1 MSILS
6 KRLFA
11 SVVKDYR
18 EHFALPLR
26 LVDSDGL
33 VVLPEGVDAI
43 EKLPVVVQTRAH
55 SLAESMRW
63 GEPQA
68 FFIAPG
74 IMTWIVPLVNQSDL
88 NGGLLGGYVVFERD
102 ARSLNTAVNHFVD
115 HGANREEAMAFVKG
129 LPLFEQSRVSD
140 ASAYLE
146 EIFYQYSGWNPTK
159 LERNKDQM
167 LQQRQIAEAIHQR
180 KSDQDRT
187 YPYDDERIL
196 LSHIRVGD
204 RSGARR
210 IFNNMLAAMFLY
222 SPKLVVVRARAIEMF
237 GYLVRAAVEDSPL
250 MEPLLERHMRWIE
263 QIVEAK
269 DFDDL
274 CIVLRDTLDDF
285 MNSIFLQGVNPVSP
299 SVSKALDFI
308 AANYTDPITLSDIA
322 NAVGLST
329 FRIAHLMKEATGK
342 TPLQNIHYLR
352 IQKARTLLE
361 NSELSSTDIAYESG
375 FGDQSYFIKL
385 FKKWMGI
392 TPAKYRKLAQ
402 ADL

>member
-6 KRLFA
+6 KRLFE
-11 SVVKDYR
+11 SLCRDYR
-18 EHFALPLR
+18 KQHGLTLR
-26 LVDSDGL
+26 LVDCEGR
-33 VVLPEGVDAI
+33 VVLPVTVDPV
-43 EKLPVVVQTRAH
+43 ERLPVVNHTRSH
-55 SLAESMRW
+55 SLAESLRW

-74 IMTWIVPLVNQSDL
+74 IMSWVVPLVEQSEL
-88 NGGLLGGYVVFERD
+88 RGGLVCACVVFENEMFNVN
-102 ARSLNTAVNHFVD
+102 AAVNHLVANGAPRQGALDFV
-115 HGANREEAMAFVKG
+115 EQ
-129 LPLFEQSRVSD
+129 LPHFEQERVRE
-140 ASAYLE
+140 AE
-146 EIFYQYSGWNPTK
+146 ESLYDLFYQYSGWKPVL

-167 LQQRQIAEAIHQR
+167 MQQRQIAEAIHQR
-180 KSDQDRT
+180 KATQDRA

-204 RSGARR
+204 RRGARR

-222 SPKLVVVRARAIEMF
+222 SPKLVVVRARAIEMI

-263 QIVEAK
+263 QIVEAE
-269 DFDDL
+269 DFDEL
-274 CIVLRDTLDDF
+274 CIVLRDALDDF
-285 MNSIFLQGVNPVSP
+285 MNSIFLQGVNPVNP
-299 SVSKALDFI
+299 AVGKALDYI
-308 AANYTDPITLSDIA
+308 AAHFAGTVTLDEIA
-322 NAVGLST
+322 AAAGLST

-342 TPLQNIHYLR
+342 SPLQNVHYLR

-361 NSELSSTDIAYESG
+361 SSELSCTEIAYESG

-392 TPAKYRKLAQ
+392 TPAKYRKVSRAGG
-402 ADL
+402 